1 MKRKVPAIEPIAAI
15 CYHELMILGI
25 DEVGRGPWA
34 GPLVVG
40 AVILGGAEI
49 DGLDDSK
56 KLTKK
61 RREALDVEIR
71 EKAAAWALGWV
82 SAQELDAIGMSEAL
96 RLATRR
102 AVEQIQA
109 QCRQQNL
116 AFSEIIIDG
125 KVNFLRGTA
134 LEKFVATIP
143 KADGLIPSV
152 SAASII
158 AKVARDQFMAEQDA
172 VYPGYGFKSN
182 AGYGV
187 AKHRAAIERLGVTPL
202 HRLSFAPLAKYA
214 VTPRAVPQKKSG
226 QLYVGPRYFSDGA
239 RAAELHQD
247 AINDSAEAALIF
259 SEDTA
264 PGSSVNPD
272 GDTTQSKPMTTR
284 QIGDKGEQAA
294 ADWLTARGH
303 EIVARN
309 WRTRYC
315 EIDIVSVK
323 GEVLYFTEVK
333 YRKNDDFGDGL
344 AAITAKKQRQMRFAA
359 ELFLAGKPECS
370 GMAAKL
376 LAASVSG
383 DPPAVQAVVEV
394 N

>member
-1 MKRKVPAIEPIAAI
+1 
-15 CYHELMILGI
+15 MILGI

-116 AFSEIIIDG
+116 AFSEVIIDG

-134 LEKFVATIP
+134 LEKFAMTMP

-152 SAASII
+152 SAASIV

-172 VYPGYGFKSN
+172 VYPGYGFTSN

-214 VTPRAVPQKKSG
+214 DNKAKPRAVSQKTVVQSGEPSVGYPQKIIR
-226 QLYVGPRYFSDGA
+226 GPR
-239 RAAELHQD
+239 
-247 AINDSAEAALIF
+247 
-259 SEDTA
+259 
-264 PGSSVNPD
+264 
-272 GDTTQSKPMTTR
+272 KPMTTR

>member
-1 MKRKVPAIEPIAAI
+1 
-15 CYHELMILGI
+15 MILGI

-61 RREALDVEIR
+61 RREALDALIR
-71 EKAAAWALGWV
+71 QQAAAWALGWV
-82 SAQELDAIGMSEAL
+82 SAQELDNIGMSEAL

-125 KVNFLRGTA
+125 KVNFLQGTA
-134 LEKFVATIP
+134 LEKFVATMP

-152 SAASII
+152 SAASIV

-172 VYPGYGFKSN
+172 AYPGYGFASN

-187 AKHRAAIERLGVTPL
+187 AKHRTAIERLGVTPL

-214 VTPRAVPQKKSG
+214 DNKAKPRAVPQKTVVQSG
-226 QLYVGPRYFSDGA
+226 EPSVGYPQKIIRGPR
-239 RAAELHQD
+239 
-247 AINDSAEAALIF
+247 
-259 SEDTA
+259 
-264 PGSSVNPD
+264 
-272 GDTTQSKPMTTR
+272 KPMTTR
-284 QIGDKGEQAA
+284 QIGDKGEQVA
-294 ADWLTARGH
+294 ADWLMARGH

>member
-34 GPLVVG
+34 GSLVVG

-82 SAQELDAIGMSEAL
+82 SAQELDDIGMSEAL

-134 LEKFVATIP
+134 LEKFVAAIP

-152 SAASII
+152 SAASIV

-172 VYPGYGFKSN
+172 VYPGYGFVSN

-202 HRLSFAPLAKYA
+202 HRLSFAPLAKYT

-226 QLYVGPRYFSDGA
+226 VQSIELPVGYPQKRIRGPRKV
-239 RAAELHQD
+239 
-247 AINDSAEAALIF
+247 ALIF
-259 SEDTA
+259 SGDTA
-264 PGSSVNPD
+264 PDSSVNPD

-284 QIGDKGEQAA
+284 QIGDKGEQAV
-294 ADWLTARGH
+294 ADWLAADGH
-303 EIVARN
+303 EIIARN

-370 GMAAKL
+370 GMVAKL

>member
-1 MKRKVPAIEPIAAI
+1 
-15 CYHELMILGI
+15 MILGI

-82 SAQELDAIGMSEAL
+82 SAQELDDIGMSEAL

-102 AVEQIQA
+102 VVEQIQA

-134 LEKFVATIP
+134 LEKFAMTMP

-158 AKVARDQFMAEQDA
+158 AKVARDQFMAEQAA
-172 VYPGYGFKSN
+172 VYPGYGFASN

-214 VTPRAVPQKKSG
+214 DNKAKPRAVPQKTVVQSG
-226 QLYVGPRYFSDGA
+226 EPSVGYPQKIIRGPR
-239 RAAELHQD
+239 
-247 AINDSAEAALIF
+247 
-259 SEDTA
+259 
-264 PGSSVNPD
+264 
-272 GDTTQSKPMTTR
+272 KPMTTR

-294 ADWLTARGH
+294 ADWLAANGH
-303 EIVARN
+303 EIIARN

-370 GMAAKL
+370 GIAAKL

-383 DPPAVQAVVEV
+383 NPPAVQAVVEV

>member
-1 MKRKVPAIEPIAAI
+1 
-15 CYHELMILGI
+15 MILGI

-61 RREALDVEIR
+61 RRQDLDALIR
-71 EKAAAWALGWV
+71 QQAAAWALGWV
-82 SAQELDAIGMSEAL
+82 SARELDDIGMSEAL

-109 QCRQQNL
+109 ICRDEKL
-116 AFSEIIIDG
+116 GFDEIIIDG
-125 KVNFLRGTA
+125 TVNFLRGTA
-134 LEKFVATIP
+134 LEKFVAAIP

-214 VTPRAVPQKKSG
+214 VTPRTVPRKTGAQSGEPSVGYPQKIIR
-226 QLYVGPRYFSDGA
+226 GPR
-239 RAAELHQD
+239 
-247 AINDSAEAALIF
+247 
-259 SEDTA
+259 
-264 PGSSVNPD
+264 
-272 GDTTQSKPMTTR
+272 KPMTTR

-323 GEVLYFTEVK
+323 GEALYFTEVK

-359 ELFLAGKPECS
+359 ELFLAGKPKCS

>member
-1 MKRKVPAIEPIAAI
+1 
-15 CYHELMILGI
+15 MILGI

-71 EKAAAWALGWV
+71 EKAAAHALGWV
-82 SAQELDAIGMSEAL
+82 SARELDDIGMSEAL

-134 LEKFVATIP
+134 LEKFAMTMP

-247 AINDSAEAALIF
+247 SINDSAEAALIF

-294 ADWLTARGH
+294 ADWLAADGH

-323 GEVLYFTEVK
+323 DEVLYFTEVK

-344 AAITAKKQRQMRFAA
+344 AAITTKKQRQMRFAA

>member
-1 MKRKVPAIEPIAAI
+1 MSAIEPRAAI

-82 SAQELDAIGMSEAL
+82 SAQELDDIGMSEAL

-134 LEKFVATIP
+134 LEKFAMTMP

-152 SAASII
+152 SAASIV

-172 VYPGYGFKSN
+172 VYPGYGFASN

-214 VTPRAVPQKKSG
+214 DNKAKPRAVPQKKSG

-247 AINDSAEAALIF
+247 SINDSAEAALIF

-294 ADWLTARGH
+294 ADWLAADGH

-323 GEVLYFTEVK
+323 DEVLYFTEVK

-344 AAITAKKQRQMRFAA
+344 AAITTKKQRQMRFAA

>member
-1 MKRKVPAIEPIAAI
+1 
-15 CYHELMILGI
+15 MILGI

-134 LEKFVATIP
+134 LEKFAVTMP

-152 SAASII
+152 SAASIV

-172 VYPGYGFKSN
+172 VYPGYGFASN

-214 VTPRAVPQKKSG
+214 DNKAKPRAVPQKTVVQSG
-226 QLYVGPRYFSDGA
+226 EPPVGYPQKIIRGPRKVA
-239 RAAELHQD
+239 Q
-247 AINDSAEAALIF
+247 IF
-259 SEDTA
+259 SENITPDAGNVARIDLSNTI
-264 PGSSVNPD
+264 SSE
-272 GDTTQSKPMTTR
+272 TKKPMTTR

-294 ADWLTARGH
+294 ADWLTADGH

-344 AAITAKKQRQMRFAA
+344 AAITTKKQRQMRFAA

>member
-1 MKRKVPAIEPIAAI
+1 MPAIEPIAAI

-71 EKAAAWALGWV
+71 EKAAAHALGWV
-82 SAQELDAIGMSEAL
+82 SARELDDIGMSEAL

-102 AVEQIQA
+102 AVEQVQA

-134 LEKFVATIP
+134 LEKFAMTMP

-152 SAASII
+152 SAASIV

-172 VYPGYGFKSN
+172 VYPGYGFASN

-239 RAAELHQD
+239 RAVELHQD

-259 SEDTA
+259 SGDTA
-264 PGSSVNPD
+264 PDSSICINE
-272 GDTTQSKPMTTR
+272 KPMTTR

-294 ADWLTARGH
+294 ADWLAADGH
-303 EIVARN
+303 EIIARN

-323 GEVLYFTEVK
+323 GEALYFTEVK

>member
-1 MKRKVPAIEPIAAI
+1 MSAIEPRAAI

-82 SAQELDAIGMSEAL
+82 SAQELDDIGMSEAL

-134 LEKFVATIP
+134 LEKFVAAIP

-214 VTPRAVPQKKSG
+214 VTPRTVPRKTGAQSGEPPVGYPQKIIR
-226 QLYVGPRYFSDGA
+226 GPRKV
-239 RAAELHQD
+239 
-247 AINDSAEAALIF
+247 ALIF
-259 SEDTA
+259 SGDTA

-272 GDTTQSKPMTTR
+272 DDTTQSKSMTTR

-294 ADWLTARGH
+294 ADWLTADGH

>member
-1 MKRKVPAIEPIAAI
+1 
-15 CYHELMILGI
+15 MILGI

-61 RREALDVEIR
+61 RRQALDALIR
-71 EKAAAWALGWV
+71 QQAAAWALGWV
-82 SAQELDAIGMSEAL
+82 SAQELDDIGMSEAL

-109 QCRQQNL
+109 QCCQQNL

-152 SAASII
+152 SAASIV

-187 AKHRAAIERLGVTPL
+187 VKHRAAIERLGVTPL

-214 VTPRAVPQKKSG
+214 DGKVKPRAVPQKTVVQSG
-226 QLYVGPRYFSDGA
+226 EPPVGYPQKIIRGPRKVA
-239 RAAELHQD
+239 Q
-247 AINDSAEAALIF
+247 IF
-259 SEDTA
+259 SENITPDAGNVARIDLSNTI
-264 PGSSVNPD
+264 SSE
-272 GDTTQSKPMTTR
+272 TKKSMTTR
-284 QIGDKGEQAA
+284 QIGNKGEQAA

-359 ELFLAGKPECS
+359 ELFLAGKPEYS

>member
-1 MKRKVPAIEPIAAI
+1 MSAIEPIAAI

-82 SAQELDAIGMSEAL
+82 SAQELDDIGMSEAL

-134 LEKFVATIP
+134 LEKFAMTMP
-143 KADGLIPSV
+143 KADCLIPSV

-172 VYPGYGFKSN
+172 VYPGYGFASN

-214 VTPRAVPQKKSG
+214 VTPRAVPRKTGAQSGEPPVGYPQKRIR
-226 QLYVGPRYFSDGA
+226 GPRKV
-239 RAAELHQD
+239 
-247 AINDSAEAALIF
+247 ALIF

-264 PGSSVNPD
+264 PDGSICINEKS
-272 GDTTQSKPMTTR
+272 MTTR

-383 DPPAVQAVVEV
+383 DPPAIQAVVEV

>member
-1 MKRKVPAIEPIAAI
+1 MPAIEPIAAI

-71 EKAAAWALGWV
+71 EKAAVWALGWV
-82 SAQELDAIGMSEAL
+82 SAQELDDIGMSEAL

-125 KVNFLRGTA
+125 KVNFLRGTS
-134 LEKFVATIP
+134 LEKFAMTMP

-152 SAASII
+152 SAASIV
-158 AKVARDQFMAEQDA
+158 AKVARDQFMAEQA
-172 VYPGYGFKSN
+172 VVYPGYGFASN

-239 RAAELHQD
+239 RAVELHQD
-247 AINDSAEAALIF
+247 TINDSAEAALIF
-259 SEDTA
+259 SGDTA
-264 PGSSVNPD
+264 PDSSICINE
-272 GDTTQSKPMTTR
+272 KPMATR

-294 ADWLTARGH
+294 ADWLTADGH

-323 GEVLYFTEVK
+323 GEALYFTEVK

-383 DPPAVQAVVEV
+383 NPPAVQAVVEV

>member
-1 MKRKVPAIEPIAAI
+1 MMG
-15 CYHELMILGI
+15 MILGI

-49 DGLDDSK
+49 EGLNDSK

-61 RREALDVEIR
+61 RREVLDEVIR
-71 EKAAAWALGWV
+71 EQAAARALGWV
-82 SAQELDAIGMSEAL
+82 SAGELDDVGMSQAL

-102 AVEQIQA
+102 AVKQIQS
-109 QCRQQNL
+109 QCKEKDV
-116 AFSEIIIDG
+116 AFDEIIIDG
-125 KVNFLRGTA
+125 TVNFLADTA
-134 LEKFVATIP
+134 LERYVTVMA

-158 AKVARDQFMAEQDA
+158 AKVARDQFMTEQDA
-172 VYPGYGFKSN
+172 VYPGYGFASN

-214 VTPRAVPQKKSG
+214 NIEANSQNASGGKSKN
-226 QLYVGPRYFSDGA
+226 Q
-239 RAAELHQD
+239 Q
-247 AINDSAEAALIF
+247 
-259 SEDTA
+259 ED
-264 PGSSVNPD
+264 
-272 GDTTQSKPMTTR
+272 TTR

-294 ADWLTARGH
+294 ADRLVAEGH
-303 EIVARN
+303 EIIARN

-315 EIDIVSVK
+315 EIDIVSMK
-323 GEVLYFTEVK
+323 DDVLWFTEVK
-333 YRKNDDFGDGL
+333 YRKNDDFGGGL

-359 ELFLAGKPECS
+359 ELF
-370 GMAAKL
+370 MAKHPQYEGCDMRL
-376 LAASVSG
+376 LAVAVEGS
-383 DPPAVQAVVEV
+383 PPVVKGQVILE
-394 N
+394 